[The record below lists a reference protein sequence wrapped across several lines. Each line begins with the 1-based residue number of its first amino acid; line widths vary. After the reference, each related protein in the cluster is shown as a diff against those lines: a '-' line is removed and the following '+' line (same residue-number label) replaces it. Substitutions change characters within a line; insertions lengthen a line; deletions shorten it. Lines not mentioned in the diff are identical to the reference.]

1 MALKIRL
8 KSDEKVIIGGA
19 VIRNGMRHHADIFV
33 ENNVPILRQKDI
45 MTEAGA
51 TTPARR
57 LYYLLQLVY
66 IDTDQQAKHL
76 ENLLP
81 MIQDIAEAAPS
92 TEKYLIPLREQL
104 SNKEFYHSL
113 KTARQL
119 IEYENILLGQP
130 IQ

>member
-8 KSDEKVIIGGA
+8 KSEEKIIIGGA
-19 VIRNGMRHHADIFV
+19 VIRNGMRHHADFFV

-45 MTEAGA
+45 ITEIDAI
-51 TTPARR
+51 TPARR
-57 LYYLLQLVY
+57 LYYLLQLLY
-66 IDTDQQAKHL
+66 IDAEQQSKHL

-92 TEKYLIPLREQL
+92 TEKYLGPIREQL
-104 SNKEFYHSL
+104 SGQEYYQAL

-119 IEYENILLGQP
+119 IEYEQILLGQR
-130 IQ
+130 I